1 MTRIYRYGQS
11 VARCLIVGCGCRGQ
25 AVAALIRASGHV
37 VRATTRDPRRLAAIT
52 DAGAEAVLA
61 DPDRLATLLP
71 ALDQVSVVVLPLG
84 SAVGTPELVSALH
97 GPRLAALLEKVIDT
111 PIRGVV
117 YEAGGT
123 VDGAV
128 LEGGARL
135 VASACERSRIAYELV
150 TATPEEW
157 TAGDRRGGCSGA

>member
-1 MTRIYRYGQS
+1 M
-11 VARCLIVGCGCRGQ
+11 ARCLIVGCGCRGQ
-25 AVAALIRASGHV
+25 GLARTLRESGHA
-37 VRATTRDPRRLAAIT
+37 VRATTRDRERLAAIA
-52 DAGAEAVLA
+52 DSGIEAVLA

-71 ALDQVSVVVLPLG
+71 ALDQVSVLVLALG
-84 SAVGTPELVSALH
+84 SAVGPPELIAALH

-135 VASACERSRIAYELV
+135 VANACERSRIAYELV

-157 TAGDRRGGCSGA
+157 LQVTADAVARVLDGWS